1 MKKRLKNL
9 SIQQRISYSFTLFFT
24 VLVICI
30 IFVLRGIYSS
40 QMYEK
45 LMQGRSYE
53 DNLIVQQMAGLA
65 SNTGSCCNSIIVNL
79 NNTLELNGSPLFYP
93 NLYNTTTKKKILNI
107 IENSF
112 LLYPDVGHIAVLY
125 NNGDMYE
132 KERNRSYRSSDGNL
146 ELVKQFGKMGIT
158 TTGQWY
164 YSLKIESAFSGFNLH
179 YVKVLRDVESNS
191 DVGYIILE
199 LVEQRLYET
208 YQYKDG
214 APEVDI
220 YLTDQNGMLLSSD
233 DREAMEALRAAPD
246 YDAQFAYSKEVL
258 GHAEEKKGMS
268 GFRVGSYQVNDTW
281 RLTTVLDVK
290 ASLSAV
296 NNMTIVI
303 IIVSLLL
310 LCVFNALSTV
320 IARRIARPISQ
331 LSEHMRKFTHS
342 LPENLPD
349 TDVEN
354 EEGILI
360 SSFNQMV
367 RMNRELFENVTNEKR
382 EKRRLELA
390 LLQAQIKPHFLY
402 NTLDTIFCLNS
413 MDCYKDASRMI
424 KLLAD
429 YYRLVL
435 KKGLDWI
442 WMDQELE
449 ALQKYLE
456 IQSVRYNDS
465 LSYSIEMP
473 EELRAF
479 KIPKLTLQ
487 PLVENAIYHGIKPK
501 NGRGHILVTGELVDD
516 WAYIYVVDDG
526 IGMSRETFRRI
537 LSGEQKGA
545 DMDDI
550 SSADKMHS
558 MESFGLKNVSER
570 LKMYYGQGTCIQ
582 LDDTPIGTS
591 IALCINLKRGGHEV

>member
-9 SIQQRISYSFTLFFT
+9 SIQQRISYSFIFFFT

-45 LMQGRSYE
+45 LIQGRNYE

-65 SNTGSCCNSIIVNL
+65 SNTASCCNSIIVNL
-79 NNTLELNGSPLFYP
+79 NNTLELNGSSLFYP
-93 NLYNTTTKKKILNI
+93 NLYNTSTKKKILNI

-146 ELVKQFGKMGIT
+146 ELVRQFGDMGIT

-164 YSLKIESAFSGFNLH
+164 YSLRIESAFSGFNLH
-179 YVKVLRDVESNS
+179 YVKVLRDVESNA

-199 LVEQRLYET
+199 LDEQRLYET

-220 YLTDQNGMLLSSD
+220 YLTDKNGMLLSSD
-233 DREAMEALRAAPD
+233 DREAMRVLRAASD
-246 YDAQFAYSKEVL
+246 YNAQSACS
-258 GHAEEKKGMS
+258 EEISSRVEDKKAAPGY
-268 GFRVGSYQVNDTW
+268 RIGSYQVNDTW

-296 NNMTIVI
+296 NNMTLVI
-303 IIVSLLL
+303 IGVSLLL
-310 LCVFNALSTV
+310 LCVFNVLSIA

-331 LSEHMRKFTHS
+331 LSGHMRKFTDS
-342 LPENLPD
+342 LPENLPE
-349 TDVEN
+349 TDAEN

-367 RMNRELFENVTNEKR
+367 CMNRELFEKVTNEKK

-413 MDCYKDASRMI
+413 MECFGDASRMI

-435 KKGLDWI
+435 NKGLDWV

-487 PLVENAIYHGIKPK
+487 PLIENAIYHGIKPK

-526 IGMSRETFRRI
+526 IGMSRETFGRI
-537 LSGEQKGA
+537 LSGEQKET
-545 DMDDI
+545 DT
-550 SSADKMHS
+550 
-558 MESFGLKNVSER
+558 ESFGLKNVSER
-570 LKMYYGQGTCIQ
+570 LKIFYGRGTCIQ

-591 IALCINLKRGGHEV
+591 IALCINLKRSGGHEV

>member
-1 MKKRLKNL
+1 MVGAYMKKRLKNL
-9 SIQQRISYSFTLFFT
+9 SIQQRISYSFIFFFT

-45 LMQGRSYE
+45 LIQGRNYE

-65 SNTGSCCNSIIVNL
+65 SNTASCCNSIIVNL
-79 NNTLELNGSPLFYP
+79 NNTLELNGSSLFYP
-93 NLYNTTTKKKILNI
+93 NLYNTSTKKKILNI

-146 ELVKQFGKMGIT
+146 ELVRQFGDMGIT

-164 YSLKIESAFSGFNLH
+164 YSLRIESAFSGFNLH
-179 YVKVLRDVESNS
+179 YVKVLRDVESNA

-199 LVEQRLYET
+199 LDEQRLYET

-220 YLTDQNGMLLSSD
+220 YLTDKNGMLLSSD
-233 DREAMEALRAAPD
+233 DREAMRVLRAASD
-246 YDAQFAYSKEVL
+246 YNAQSACS
-258 GHAEEKKGMS
+258 EEISSRVEDKKAAPGY
-268 GFRVGSYQVNDTW
+268 RIGSYQVNDTW

-296 NNMTIVI
+296 NNMTLVI
-303 IIVSLLL
+303 IGVSLLL
-310 LCVFNALSTV
+310 LCVFNVLSIA

-331 LSEHMRKFTHS
+331 LSGHMRKFTDS
-342 LPENLPD
+342 LPENLPE
-349 TDVEN
+349 TDAEN

-367 RMNRELFENVTNEKR
+367 CMNRELFEKVTNEKK

-413 MDCYKDASRMI
+413 MECFGDASRMI

-435 KKGLDWI
+435 NKGLDWV

-487 PLVENAIYHGIKPK
+487 PLIENAIYHGIKPK

-526 IGMSRETFRRI
+526 IGMSRETFGRI
-537 LSGEQKGA
+537 LSGEQKET
-545 DMDDI
+545 DT
-550 SSADKMHS
+550 
-558 MESFGLKNVSER
+558 ESFGLKNVSER
-570 LKMYYGQGTCIQ
+570 LKIFYGRGTCIQ

-591 IALCINLKRGGHEV
+591 IALCINLKRSGGHEV

>member
-9 SIQQRISYSFTLFFT
+9 SIQQRISYSFILFFT

-45 LMQGRSYE
+45 LIQGRNYE

-65 SNTGSCCNSIIVNL
+65 SNTASCCNSIIVNL
-79 NNTLELNGSPLFYP
+79 NNTLELNGSSLFYP
-93 NLYNTTTKKKILNI
+93 NLYNTSTKKKILNI

-146 ELVKQFGKMGIT
+146 ELVRQFGDMGIT

-164 YSLKIESAFSGFNLH
+164 YSLRIESAFSGFNLH
-179 YVKVLRDVESNS
+179 YVKVLRDVESNA

-199 LVEQRLYET
+199 LDEQRLYET

-220 YLTDQNGMLLSSD
+220 YLTDKNGMLLSSD
-233 DREAMEALRAAPD
+233 DREAMRVLRAASD
-246 YDAQFAYSKEVL
+246 YSAQSACS
-258 GHAEEKKGMS
+258 EEISSRVEDKKAAPGY
-268 GFRVGSYQVNDTW
+268 RIGSYQVNDTW

-296 NNMTIVI
+296 NNMTLVI
-303 IIVSLLL
+303 IGVSLLL
-310 LCVFNALSTV
+310 LCVFNVLSIA

-331 LSEHMRKFTHS
+331 LSGHMRKFTDS
-342 LPENLPD
+342 LPENLPE
-349 TDVEN
+349 TDAEN

-367 RMNRELFENVTNEKR
+367 CMNRELFEKVTNEKK

-413 MDCYKDASRMI
+413 MECFEDASRMI

-435 KKGLDWI
+435 NKGLDWV

-487 PLVENAIYHGIKPK
+487 PLIENAIYHGIKPK

-526 IGMSRETFRRI
+526 IGMSRETFGRI
-537 LSGEQKGA
+537 LSGEQKET
-545 DMDDI
+545 DT
-550 SSADKMHS
+550 
-558 MESFGLKNVSER
+558 ESFGLKNVSER
-570 LKMYYGQGTCIQ
+570 LKIFYGRGTCIQ

-591 IALCINLKRGGHEV
+591 IALCINLKRSGGHEV

>member
-9 SIQQRISYSFTLFFT
+9 SIQQRISYSFILFFT

-45 LMQGRSYE
+45 LIQGRNYE

-65 SNTGSCCNSIIVNL
+65 SNTASCCNSIIVNL
-79 NNTLELNGSPLFYP
+79 NNTLELNGSSLFYP
-93 NLYNTTTKKKILNI
+93 NLYNTSTKKKILNI

-112 LLYPDVGHIAVLY
+112 LLYPDVSHIAVLY

-146 ELVKQFGKMGIT
+146 ELVRQFGDMGIT

-164 YSLKIESAFSGFNLH
+164 YSLRIESAFSGFNLH
-179 YVKVLRDVESNS
+179 YVKVLRDVESNA

-199 LVEQRLYET
+199 LDEQRLYET

-220 YLTDQNGMLLSSD
+220 YLTDKNGMLLSSD
-233 DREAMEALRAAPD
+233 DREAMRVLRAASD
-246 YDAQFAYSKEVL
+246 YSAQSACS
-258 GHAEEKKGMS
+258 EEIFSRVEDKKAAPGY
-268 GFRVGSYQVNDTW
+268 RIGSYQVNDTW

-296 NNMTIVI
+296 NNMTLVI
-303 IIVSLLL
+303 IGVSLLL
-310 LCVFNALSTV
+310 LCVFNVLSIA

-331 LSEHMRKFTHS
+331 LSGHMRKFTDS
-342 LPENLPD
+342 LPEKLPE
-349 TDVEN
+349 TDAEN

-367 RMNRELFENVTNEKR
+367 CMNRELFEKVTNEKK

-413 MDCYKDASRMI
+413 MECFEDASRMI

-435 KKGLDWI
+435 NKGLDWV

-487 PLVENAIYHGIKPK
+487 PLIENAIYHGIKPK

-526 IGMSRETFRRI
+526 IGMSRETFGRI
-537 LSGEQKGA
+537 LSGEQKET
-545 DMDDI
+545 DT
-550 SSADKMHS
+550 
-558 MESFGLKNVSER
+558 ESFGLKNVSER
-570 LKMYYGQGTCIQ
+570 LKIFYGRGTCIQ

-591 IALCINLKRGGHEV
+591 IVLCINLKRSGGHEV